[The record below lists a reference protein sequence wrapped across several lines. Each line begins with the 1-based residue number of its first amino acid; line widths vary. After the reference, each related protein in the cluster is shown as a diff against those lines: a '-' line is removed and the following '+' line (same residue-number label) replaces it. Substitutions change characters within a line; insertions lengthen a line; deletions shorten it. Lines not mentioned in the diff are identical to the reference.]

1 MRIYNDILEA
11 RTRGEKLLAVLIDP
25 DKFDLT
31 TAEAFITK
39 VNASI
44 ANYIFVGG
52 SIVGVNATEQLVEQI
67 KTLTNL
73 PIILF
78 PGDVTQITNS
88 ANAILFLSLL
98 SGRNAEYLIGQHV
111 AAAPKL
117 KTTNL
122 EIIPTGY
129 VLVESGAATAVQ
141 KVTKTKPL
149 PRNNAEAIVNTAL
162 AGALLGL
169 KIIYLE
175 AGSGA
180 KVAISKDIISA
191 VKAALE
197 IPLIVGGGICTKAAL
212 ENAYAGGA
220 DLVVIGTAFEKDE
233 SFFDVLKP

>member
-1 MRIYNDILEA
+1 M
-11 RTRGEKLLAVLIDP
+11 
-25 DKFDLT
+25 
-31 TAEAFITK
+31 
-39 VNASI
+39 
-44 ANYIFVGG
+44 
-52 SIVGVNATEQLVEQI
+52 
-67 KTLTNL
+67 
-73 PIILF
+73 
-78 PGDVTQITNS
+78 
-88 ANAILFLSLL
+88 SLL

-149 PRNNAEAIVNTAL
+149 SRNNAEAIVNTAL

-197 IPLIVGGGICTKAAL
+197 IPLIVGGGIRTKAAL